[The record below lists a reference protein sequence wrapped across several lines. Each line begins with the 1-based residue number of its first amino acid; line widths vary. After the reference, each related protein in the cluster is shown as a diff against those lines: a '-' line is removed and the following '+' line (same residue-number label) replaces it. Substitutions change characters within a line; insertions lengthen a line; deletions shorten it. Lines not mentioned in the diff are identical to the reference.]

1 MNIFFRVDAN
11 GRSASG
17 HVVRCI
23 TLADA
28 FEEKNIHC
36 EFIVADEQS
45 TWLIKERGYK
55 FAILNSQYNKMD
67 DELENLVRIIREK
80 EIRLMVIDSYFVTEY
95 YFNILSKFTKLIY
108 INDIFEIPFSVDM
121 LITYGNLS
129 TRINYKAIY
138 KDVKDKKPYVLQG
151 REYTPLRKE
160 FQNSNYN
167 IRDKVRNVFITV
179 GGSDRNDFLFEVI
192 GNLCEIKS
200 LNYHVVVGVYNESIR
215 KIKDVYGKKNNVNI
229 YERCNCMC
237 ELMNK
242 CDIAITAGGTT
253 LYELCSV
260 SVPAICVCLDST
272 QEKIVEEM
280 RNKEIVFYAGN
291 AITERSNA
299 LKNIVNGVCIL
310 SEDYSLR
317 KKYADKMHRL
327 VDGNGTQRI
336 INKIIEVFKIN
347 L

>member
-1 MNIFFRVDAN
+1 MKIFFRVDAN
-11 GRSASG
+11 GHSASG
-17 HVVRCI
+17 HVVRCL
-23 TLADA
+23 TLADDL
-28 FEEKNIHC
+28 EEKNIHC

-55 FAILNSQYNKMD
+55 FTILNSQYNKMD
-67 DELENLVRIIREK
+67 DELESLIHIIQEK
-80 EIRLMVIDSYFVTEY
+80 EVKLMVIDSYFVTEY
-95 YFNILSKFTKLIY
+95 YFSVLSKYTKLIY
-108 INDIFEIPFSVDM
+108 FNDIFKIPFSVDM

-129 TRINYKAIY
+129 TRVNYNIIY
-138 KDVKDKKPYVLQG
+138 KDSKDKRPYVLQG

-160 FQNSNYN
+160 FQNSNYI
-167 IRDKVRNVFITV
+167 IRDKVRNVLITV
-179 GGSDRNDFLFEVI
+179 GGSDRNDFLFDII
-192 GNLCEIKS
+192 GNLCEIKT
-200 LNYHVVVGVYNESIR
+200 LNYHVVIGVYNESVR
-215 KIKDVYGKKNNVNI
+215 KIKEVYGKKNNVNI
-229 YERCNCMC
+229 YEGCNSMC

-260 SVPAICVCLDST
+260 SVPTICVCLDTT
-272 QEKIVEEM
+272 QEKVVEEM

-299 LKNIVNGVCIL
+299 LKNIVDGVCIL
-310 SEDYSLR
+310 AEDYSMR
-317 KKYADKMHRL
+317 KEYADKMRRL